1 MKINFNLRLKST
13 QKSPVKITYDDQ
25 TSSLIDGEVLEVEKQ
40 IVITPDG
47 ESIQN
52 YILEIRNLEEGIDAK
67 LEIRSF
73 CINSVTKP

>member
-40 IVITPDG
+40 IAITPDSSRKPPKPTALKEPPTSTLPT
-47 ESIQN
+47 ESASIPPTP
-52 YILEIRNLEEGIDAK
+52 
-67 LEIRSF
+67 S
-73 CINSVTKP
+73 